1 MTTQPLLATIRPGM
15 SGSIREINVRHGPGT
30 NFSITFSAPVQLG
43 GLRVLEVEPDAE
55 QRHFGGKIFQ
65 WFKLEFPNL
74 QVGWI
79 RDDLLDIQGDGIR
92 FGYGVLPQP
101 TFAFEL
107 NRASETP
114 APEREP
120 DPIPIPPQPIP
131 PQPSPIDNS
140 LERVAAAAF
149 NITAAFEGGGYASY
163 QNTDRGIVSYGRF
176 QFTLQSSNLAAVVE
190 RYLEKSDSFVS
201 QALQNE
207 YLARIRAHDEMLRGD
222 RRLQDLLIQAAS
234 EEAMQTAQDE
244 IAFERFWSVVYNLSV
259 APRNILFPLT
269 QAMCFDIGIQHGTR
283 HDLFSQVE
291 TALGVSLKSRLG
303 DNGIAETTFAQ
314 RVAEIRREILVRIAA
329 RDNVPGVIRRADAWL
344 GLIASGDWNLQ
355 GDANGVINVF
365 GKAVQV
371 RNP

>member
-1 MTTQPLLATIRPGM
+1 MTTQPLLATIR
-15 SGSIREINVRHGPGT
+15 SGISGNIREINVRHGPST

-55 QRHFGGKIFQ
+55 LRHFGGKIFQ

-74 QVGWI
+74 QIGWI
-79 RDDLLDIQGDGIR
+79 RDDLLDIQGDGTQ

-101 TFAFEL
+101 AFAFDL
-107 NRASETP
+107 SRTSTSP
-114 APEREP
+114 DPEREP
-120 DPIPIPPQPIP
+120 DPIPIPPQPTP
-131 PQPSPIDNS
+131 PQPSIDNS

-190 RYLEKSDSFVS
+190 RYLEKSDSFTS
-201 QALQNE
+201 QALENE
-207 YLARIRAHDEMLRGD
+207 YLVRIRAHDEMLRGD
-222 RRLQDLLIQAAS
+222 RRLQDLLVQAAG
-234 EEAMQTAQDE
+234 EQAMQDAQDE
-244 IAFERFWSVVYNLSV
+244 VAFERFWSVVYNLSI

-283 HDLFSQVE
+283 HDLFSQAE
-291 TALGVSLKSRLG
+291 TALGVPLKSRLV

-314 RVAEIRREILVRIAA
+314 RVAEIRHAILVRIAE

-344 GLIASGDWNLQ
+344 NLIASGDWNLQ
-355 GDANGVINVF
+355 GNADGVITVF
-365 GKAVQV
+365 GKMVQV